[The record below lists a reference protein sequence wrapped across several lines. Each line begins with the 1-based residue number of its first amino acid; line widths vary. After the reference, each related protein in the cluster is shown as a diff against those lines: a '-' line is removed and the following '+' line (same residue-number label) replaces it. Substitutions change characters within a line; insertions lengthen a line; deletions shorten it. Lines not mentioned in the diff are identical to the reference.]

1 MGWGTPRALAASL
14 ILIVVLGGCAA
25 GGYALAD
32 QASAFLADG
41 PSVARRLRSA
51 IESTRQSGPSTLE
64 QVQAA
69 ANELKE
75 AAAPPTSAPPPPGV
89 SRVQIETPI
98 LQVQDLLW
106 QGSLGALELA
116 GQILL
121 VVFLAYYLLA
131 SGDLYKRKIVKNVP
145 SLSRKKITVEIL
157 NDIDRQI
164 EGFLVTRTMVS
175 GIVGVATALAFWALG
190 LGQPAIWGCAAG
202 LLNIF
207 PYLGPAAVTVAA
219 GVAAYLQFGTI
230 SMAAAVAGAAM
241 GVASIEGFV
250 VTPWL
255 MGRAGRMSPAA
266 ILVGVSLWGWLWGL
280 SGMFLAVPILM
291 VAKAVCDHV
300 DGLQFIGDLLAD

>member
-1 MGWGTPRALAASL
+1 MQT
-14 ILIVVLGGCAA
+14 
-25 GGYALAD
+25 
-32 QASAFLADG
+32 
-41 PSVARRLRSA
+41 
-51 IESTRQSGPSTLE
+51 T
-64 QVQAA
+64 

-75 AAAPPTSAPPPPGV
+75 AAASPTTAAPRPGV
-89 SRVQIETPI
+89 ARVQIETPSV
-98 LQVQDLLW
+98 QVQDLVW
-106 QGSLGALELA
+106 QGGLGALELA

-145 SLSRKKITVEIL
+145 SLSRKKVTVEIL

-164 EGFLVTRTMVS
+164 EGFLVTRTIVS
-175 GIVGVATALAFWALG
+175 GIVGVATALVFWALG
-190 LGQPAIWGCAAG
+190 FGQPAIWGLAAG

-207 PYLGPAAVTVAA
+207 PYIGPAAVTVAA
-219 GVAAYLQFGTI
+219 GAAAYLQFGTF

-241 GVASIEGFV
+241 AVASIEGLV

-255 MGRAGRMSPAA
+255 MGRAGRMSSAA